1 MKTIENM
8 SKDETGYQGW
18 TNYETWAVKLW
29 IDNDQTTQEFWLEC
43 ARHWKN
49 EPSTSDVWSQ
59 AESAKFNLA
68 DLLKDQFEEANPIKD
83 ASVYAD
89 LMNAALSEV
98 NWVEIAEN
106 LLSED

>member
-8 SKDETGYQGW
+8 SKEEIGYQGW

-29 IDNDQTTQEFWLEC
+29 IDNEMFSQEYWLER
-43 ARHWKN
+43 AKEWKTK
-49 EPSTSDVWSQ
+49 PSTSDVWSQ

-68 DLLKDQFEEANPIKD
+68 DELKEQFEEENPIKD

-106 LLSED
+106 LLSEE